1 MREVPNCRPVGAGAL
16 RTVLVVSQ
24 QRFVEF
30 GEPYYEGKEGDDG
43 LCYLSARQREEQI
56 YC

>member
-30 GEPYYEGKEGDDG
+30 GEPYEGKEGDDG